1 MFDSGQEGIYN
12 AIVYLLNQSIP
23 QLTQDCEQIKDK
35 FNSGVLLSSD
45 SYMYQMHDNFGTY
58 QRLYN
63 ELDAL
68 LESSFIREML
78 AK

>member
-1 MFDSGQEGIYN
+1 
-12 AIVYLLNQSIP
+12 
-23 QLTQDCEQIKDK
+23 
-35 FNSGVLLSSD
+35 
-45 SYMYQMHDNFGTY
+45 MYQMHDNFGTY